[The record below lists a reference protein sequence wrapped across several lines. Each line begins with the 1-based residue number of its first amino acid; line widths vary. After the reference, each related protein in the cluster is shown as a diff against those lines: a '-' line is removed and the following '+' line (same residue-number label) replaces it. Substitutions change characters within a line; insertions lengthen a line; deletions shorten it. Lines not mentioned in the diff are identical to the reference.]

1 MTWRAAL
8 SLPPEAGAQLEQ
20 IGKEMGVAPA
30 VAARIL
36 LLEKLRERTVQ
47 DRQAH
52 GPKGY
57 DWSGDLPRVQG
68 LPSASEHVPE
78 TEAETRVGQ

>member
-36 LLEKLRERTVQ
+36 LLEKLREWAVQ
-47 DRQAH
+47 DRQTQRFK
-52 GPKGY
+52 PWNLVI
-57 DWSGDLPRVQG
+57 DP
-68 LPSASEHVPE
+68 PE
-78 TEAETRVGQ
+78 TASAPKQSTGTEAGTEVGQ